1 MSDAGAPLI
10 SDPGYPLIQ
19 KCIELDLEFTVLPG
33 PSSVIN
39 AILLSGIP
47 SHQFTFCGF
56 VPRPVLSRKKV
67 AAEIK
72 KVEFPMCFLNQQN
85 DCLKP

>member
-39 AILLSGIP
+39 AILLCWYNFKCYLVNRPIP
-47 SHQFTFCGF
+47 GC
-56 VPRPVLSRKKV
+56 
-67 AAEIK
+67 
-72 KVEFPMCFLNQQN
+72 N
-85 DCLKP
+85 